1 MSVYYQSRQSE
12 IYGGTISLIILATVS
27 VAVRLVARR
36 QSPAKLWWDDFTV
49 VVALVRYCG
58 LGRHTN
64 IAGGPVGPDQLLK
77 FFKGFKKSNG
87 DGTPEQKMAP
97 SSIPLSFYAAR
108 HGVQDSTD
116 TTTDRFVRLTEGN
129 APGNSLVTAHA
140 SEAKGDD
147 LLVAPD
153 AIIKQQRLE
162 YHVE

>member
-1 MSVYYQSRQSE
+1 M
-12 IYGGTISLIILATVS
+12 
-27 VAVRLVARR
+27 LVADLDNRACTASIIR
-36 QSPAKLWWDDFTV
+36 
-49 VVALVRYCG
+49 VVALDQIKLEDITYTLVTASIWTTIEQSIGIICACLPTTRP
-58 LGRHTN
+58 L
-64 IAGGPVGPDQLLK
+64 IARIL
-77 FFKGFKKSNG
+77 KGFKKSNG